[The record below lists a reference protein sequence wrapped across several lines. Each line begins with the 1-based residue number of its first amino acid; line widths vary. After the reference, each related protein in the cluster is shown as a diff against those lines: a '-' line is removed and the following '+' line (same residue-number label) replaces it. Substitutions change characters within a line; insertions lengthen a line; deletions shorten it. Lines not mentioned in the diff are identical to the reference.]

1 MAKVLVF
8 STQLLNTGGIES
20 HIFQFC
26 KELSKQDHDID
37 LLVLNSK
44 IESSKRNVIT
54 TFCRR
59 VAFVNDIHSMKLK
72 YFFVYFKIL
81 FNKYD
86 ILYTNGQG
94 NSIYFLSKLLRFK
107 KHIHHHHTS
116 GDVLDRK
123 TWPVSYVKMM
133 NSAHILIACSQNN
146 ATQMS
151 LFLERSVY
159 TIPVFSR
166 SINFEKTIIEKK
178 SDIIHLGYYGR
189 LIPEKGIPVLSQ
201 LSIDKDCSN
210 ITFHVWGEGKQFN
223 ASYFKQPDS
232 SIQFH
237 GSFSTMDELHSVFNI
252 LDGYLL
258 LSTHSEGLPVSLL
271 EVMSAGLP
279 WLSTNKG
286 GIPDL
291 FIDDYNTRIID
302 YQSSFDTIK
311 RNVLGFAENIRQKK
325 TDATLIKKH
334 YQQKYSTDR
343 IIQEWNKMLSQ

>member
-26 KELSKQDHDID
+26 NELSKQAHDID

-44 IESSKRNVIT
+44 IELPQRNILS

-59 VAFVNDIHSMKLK
+59 IAFVNDIYSMKLK
-72 YFFVYFKIL
+72 YILVYFKIL
-81 FNKYD
+81 FSEYD

-116 GDVLDRK
+116 GDALDRI
-123 TWPVSYVKMM
+123 TWPSSYIKMM
-133 NSAHILIACSQNN
+133 KSAEILIACSQTN
-146 ATQMS
+146 ATNMS
-151 LFLERSVY
+151 SFLDRSVY

-166 SINFEKTIIEKK
+166 NIIFQKTSIEKK
-178 SDIIHLGYYGR
+178 SEIIHLGYFGR
-189 LIPEKGIPVLSQ
+189 LIPEKGIPMISQ
-201 LSIDKDCSN
+201 LSVDKDCSS
-210 ITFHVWGEGKQFN
+210 ITFHVWGEGQQYG
-223 ASYFKQPDS
+223 ASYFKQPHS
-232 SIQFH
+232 NIQFH
-237 GSFSTMDELHSVFNI
+237 GSFSTMNELRSVFNI

-291 FIDDYNTRIID
+291 FIDDFNTRIID
-302 YQSSFDTIK
+302 YQSSYETIK
-311 RNVLGFAENIRQKK
+311 RNVLEFSENIRQKN
-325 TDATLIKKH
+325 TDSSLIRKH
-334 YQQKYSTDR
+334 YIQKYSADT
-343 IIQEWNKMLSQ
+343 IIQEWNTMLSQ